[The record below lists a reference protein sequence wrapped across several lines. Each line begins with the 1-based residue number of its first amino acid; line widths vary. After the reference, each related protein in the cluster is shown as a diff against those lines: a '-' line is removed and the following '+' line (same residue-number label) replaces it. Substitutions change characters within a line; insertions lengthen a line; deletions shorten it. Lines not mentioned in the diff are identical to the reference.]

1 MTNLCFITGLGLL
14 LALVFAWGFKV
25 LPEERW
31 QILAAIPQRKQ
42 TADQWQGLNL
52 TFYGVFLA
60 TSCTLAVALL
70 LVLLAAVAVPLEMS
84 LAMIAA
90 SLAACLPAASLVAR
104 LVERRRHT
112 FTVAGAFFVGCL
124 VIPLVVWA
132 LNASLGRLHGYCIPL
147 LPALAAVAVC
157 YALGE
162 GVGRLACVSFGCC
175 YGKPVDQCPR
185 LLRGLFAAVAF
196 VFRGKTKKAAY
207 EGDLEGVPLVPIQA
221 LTAVW
226 FSAVCL
232 LGLLLFLLGYYRTA
246 LAATVAATQVWR
258 WFSEFFR
265 ADYRGGGR
273 FSPYQAMALVSIGYA
288 AAFVAWTAP
297 ASLVAADLTAAT
309 ALFANPLALLF
320 LQLLWVTVFLYTGRS
335 QVTSSTI
342 SFHVQP

>member
-1 MTNLCFITGLGLL
+1 
-14 LALVFAWGFKV
+14 
-25 LPEERW
+25 
-31 QILAAIPQRKQ
+31 
-42 TADQWQGLNL
+42 
-52 TFYGVFLA
+52 
-60 TSCTLAVALL
+60 
-70 LVLLAAVAVPLEMS
+70 MS

-90 SLAACLPAASLVAR
+90 SLAACLPAAKLVAR
-104 LVERRRHT
+104 MVERRRHT

-124 VIPLVVWA
+124 VIPLVVWG
-132 LNASLGRLHGYCIPL
+132 LNASLGRAHGYCIPL

-175 YGKPVDQCPR
+175 YGKPVDACPR
-185 LLRGLFAAVAF
+185 VLRGLFAAVAF

-232 LGLLLFLLGYYRTA
+232 LGLFLFLQGYYRMA

-258 WFSEFFR
+258 WLSEFFR

-273 FSPYQAMALVSIGYA
+273 YSPYQAMALLAIGYA
-288 AAFVAWTAP
+288 AAFAAWASP
-297 ASLVAADLTAAT
+297 ASAVADLAAAT
-309 ALFANPLALLF
+309 ALLGNPLAILF
-320 LQLLWVTVFLYTGRS
+320 LQVLWVTVFLYTGRS

-342 SFHVQP
+342 SFHVQHNSQLP